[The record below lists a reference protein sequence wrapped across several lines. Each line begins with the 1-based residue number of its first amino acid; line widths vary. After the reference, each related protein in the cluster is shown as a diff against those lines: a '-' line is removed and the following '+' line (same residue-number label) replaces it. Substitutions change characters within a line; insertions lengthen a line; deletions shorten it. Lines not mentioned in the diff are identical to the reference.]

1 MHGRRRRAGLTR
13 TAAAAAAAAEAAAAP
28 AGAERSRQRRH
39 GVWVVTHTPHHL
51 LYQPNRQG
59 VCVCVSVCQ
68 TSTGKG
74 AADRPGGAAGFI
86 YTFIFFIFF
95 IFTPKGDQPDA

>member
-13 TAAAAAAAAEAAAAP
+13 TAAAAEAAP
-28 AGAERSRQRRH
+28 AGADRGDTVCGWSH
-39 GVWVVTHTPHHL
+39 THLITSSTSL
-51 LYQPNRQG
+51 TDRE
-59 VCVCVSVCQ
+59 CVCVSVCQ